1 MTSDI
6 LEGKWKQIRGKVK
19 ETWGDLT
26 DDELDQI
33 SGRRDRLI
41 GKLQEKYGHSR
52 MEAEREVDQFLND
65 LDVDDSDIHHD
76 RM

>member
-33 SGRRDRLI
+33 SGRRDRLV
-41 GKLQEKYGHSR
+41 GKLQEKYGHSAWKR
-52 MEAEREVDQFLND
+52 SRKLTA
-65 LDVDDSDIHHD
+65 S
-76 RM
+76 

>member
-33 SGRRDRLI
+33 SGRRDRLV

-52 MEAEREVDQFLND
+52 MEAEQEVDRFLTD
-65 LDVDDSDIHHD
+65 LDDDTDFHHD